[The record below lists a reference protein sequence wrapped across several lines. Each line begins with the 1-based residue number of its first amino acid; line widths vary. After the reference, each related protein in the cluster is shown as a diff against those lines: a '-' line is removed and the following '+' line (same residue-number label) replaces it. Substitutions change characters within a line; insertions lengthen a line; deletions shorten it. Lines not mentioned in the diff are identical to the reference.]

1 MCHAH
6 RVTSEPVDPVN
17 PTGADLAAL
26 AKVVA
31 RQRAEMERLRDLAA
45 TSAVQERA
53 KGVLMAVT
61 GCTPQAAHE
70 ELLRRAADGN
80 RTLLEQCWL
89 TLGALP
95 PREQP
100 TGTAPPSAGPPPA
113 GSWQVAPTG
122 TVELARPT
130 ACWTTSRPRRT
141 PTP

>member
-1 MCHAH
+1 M
-6 RVTSEPVDPVN
+6 TSEPVHPANPVGGDP
-17 PTGADLAAL
+17 AAL
-26 AKVVA
+26 ARVVA

-61 GCTPQAAHE
+61 GCSPAAAHE

-95 PREQP
+95 PPKERP
-100 TGTAPPSAGPPPA
+100 DGTSPAEPPA
-113 GSWQVAPTG
+113 ADSW
-122 TVELARPT
+122 
-130 ACWTTSRPRRT
+130 
-141 PTP
+141 